1 MTNIGLK
8 ADDIILSLND
18 TNYNLDTLSEMMTA
32 SQNWKDGDNVTIK
45 VKRNGKEQTL
55 TGKAI
60 LSYQESEGYQVVEPT
75 KQTLKEAW
83 LKG

>member
-1 MTNIGLK
+1 M
-8 ADDIILSLND
+8 
-18 TNYNLDTLSEMMTA
+18 YNGQ

-60 LSYQESEGYQVVEPT
+60 LSYQESEGYQVVEPA

-83 LKG
+83 LKAVSYTHLDVYKRQV